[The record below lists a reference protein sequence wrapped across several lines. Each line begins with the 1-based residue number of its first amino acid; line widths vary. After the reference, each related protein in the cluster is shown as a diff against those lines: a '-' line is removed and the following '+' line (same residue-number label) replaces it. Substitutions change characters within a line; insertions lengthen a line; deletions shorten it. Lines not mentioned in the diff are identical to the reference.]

1 MNTNVSYPIVP
12 IVVAALGLLSW
23 SSCPSAAAEA
33 PKPATHTVTIDGT
46 SFQPAMLTVKPGDS
60 IVWVNK
66 DPFPHT
72 ATSEAGGFD
81 SGVIQPDKSWT
92 YTPKRKGKFA
102 YICTLHPTMKATL
115 RVE

>member
-12 IVVAALGLLSW
+12 FVVVALGLLSC
-23 SSCPSAAAEA
+23 SSNPVAAAEA
-33 PKPATHTVTIDGT
+33 PKLATHTVTMEGT
-46 SFQPAMLTVKPGDS
+46 SFQPVMLTVKLGDS

-92 YTPKRKGKFA
+92 YTPKRKGKFP
-102 YICTLHPTMKATL
+102 YICTLHTTMKAVL